1 MMYMTLTH
9 PSRCAHDTHS
19 PIMMCTR
26 HSLTHHDVLVDDV
39 HEVVAVGP
47 RVLVPEADHVTQLV
61 HDDAELVA
69 VLADADHLRAAA
81 ALADE
86 RAAPVSAPT
95 ARNIDVSE
103 LCR

>member
-1 MMYMTLTH
+1 
-9 PSRCAHDTHS
+9 
-19 PIMMCTR
+19 MCTR

-95 ARNIDVSE
+95 ARNIDVSICADDAS
-103 LCR
+103 LLNDFGIKCTLVDKAYV